1 MDKIIERL
9 EYHTTH
15 LEELVGQRTAQLY
28 EEKQR
33 TENLLHMMLP
43 PTIAKQLAE
52 GNSCPPES
60 YPLVTIY
67 FSDIVGF
74 TSMSDKSTPLEVIT
88 YFLKITTV
96 IIICFSN
103 GSNPVFLDGVIL
115 LCKKIPYFAFHFDKN
130 CFCFSQTT

>member
-1 MDKIIERL
+1 MNQGRSSNILDKIIERL
-9 EYHTTH
+9 DFYTTH

-52 GNSCPPES
+52 GNSCPPEM

-74 TSMSDKSTPLEVIT
+74 TSMSDKSTPLQ
-88 YFLKITTV
+88 V
-96 IIICFSN
+96 IIS
-103 GSNPVFLDGVIL
+103 FLLKDLG
-115 LCKKIPYFAFHFDKN
+115 
-130 CFCFSQTT
+130 